1 MSDEIIA
8 SIPGLT
14 KTKHEGTN
22 LVSLIIDTAFGKAI
36 FDECYTSVQDTQ
48 YHIYR
53 ITQTIRKEMF
63 NSRGVFDGDVSIK
76 RQQESVPS
84 LLIQLLSVILEGEK
98 ADIDSSPGLEKIV
111 TNGAQI
117 IRYHAVKKRRA
128 VKTFRASCAPP
139 LLIATGLRAYS
150 DNKSKKLVDDL
161 ASEGLSISYKRVKS
175 IRKAIT
181 QQICY

>member
-1 MSDEIIA
+1 MHTI
-8 SIPGLT
+8 LQC
-14 KTKHEGTN
+14 KTHNT
-22 LVSLIIDTAFGKAI
+22 I
-36 FDECYTSVQDTQ
+36 Y
-48 YHIYR
+48 IYR
-53 ITQTIRKEMF
+53 IAQTIRKEMF

-76 RQQESVPS
+76 RQKESVPS

-111 TNGAQI
+111 TNVAQI
-117 IRYHAVKKRRA
+117 IRYHAVKERRA

-150 DNKSKKLVDDL
+150 DNRSKKRVDDL

-181 QQICY
+181 QQICNEYQESGLVVPNNLKIKCFTTCAFDNID